1 MFGGKLRAEDWF
13 NIKSQLTYYMHSS
26 HCDAIHL
33 LCKERVD
40 DELPE
45 DVIYN

>member
-1 MFGGKLRAEDWF
+1 MFGGKFASWGRVQY
-13 NIKSQLTYYMHSS
+13 KSQLTYYMHSS

-45 DVIYN
+45 DMIYN